1 LLTFSEY
8 QQHLAFFATLKFAEA
23 HKGKLPAANS
33 KQDAAA
39 VAQLARD
46 LLASKQV
53 DVEGLE
59 ADDAFVQK

>member
-1 LLTFSEY
+1 
-8 QQHLAFFATLKFAEA
+8 
-23 HKGKLPAANS
+23 
-33 KQDAAA
+33 